1 MEECLHTASTRID
14 CQARPAG
21 ALPAEELARAMRGQ
35 LADFLHRL
43 ETGEWPLL
51 PLAMPD
57 AWVAQGGGHF
67 HLAAELFIQLAGWT
81 HFDFPHASL
90 DLNAGEALLLPP
102 RLLHEE
108 RIGPSESGEPFSN
121 LVIYAEGG
129 GIRCHLACET
139 EPSIPG
145 IAHLELQYHPKAQR
159 IHDWL
164 IDASLLNRSGVE
176 PAPTMEARQARGLMA
191 AAVAAVLEVLDA
203 AAPDTNAPAEP
214 SLVSRVR
221 VFVQNQLGDH
231 QLSVRRLAEQ
241 ARCTP
246 DYLSNVFSV
255 ATGEHLT
262 AFINRQRIER
272 AARLLRESTL
282 TSKEI
287 AWACGF
293 ATQTYFIR
301 TFRARMGMTPKTW
314 RGEAPLRAPK
324 PDHKQA
330 VRRNMPDTK
339 VFP

>member
-1 MEECLHTASTRID
+1 MEDCLYTANKGID
-14 CQARPAG
+14 CRPAPPT
-21 ALPAEELARAMRGQ
+21 ADSPPPEALARSMREQ
-35 LADFLHRL
+35 LSGFLNRL

-51 PLAMPD
+51 PLSSPSP
-57 AWVAQGGGHF
+57 WVSQGVGHF

-81 HFDFPHASL
+81 QFEFPHTGLYL
-90 DLNAGEALLLPP
+90 DAGAAILVPP
-102 RLLHEE
+102 KLLHDE
-108 RIGPSESGEPFSN
+108 RIGPTANGEPFSN
-121 LVIYAEGG
+121 MVVYAEGG
-129 GIRCHLACET
+129 GLRCHLAYEM
-139 EPSIPG
+139 EPGVPG
-145 IAHLELQYHPKAQR
+145 ITHLELQYHPKAQR

-164 IDASLLNRSGVE
+164 IEASQLNGSAAG
-176 PAPTMEARQARGLMA
+176 PTVAAMESRQARGLLA
-191 AAVAAVLEVLDA
+191 AAIAGVLEALDA
-203 AAPDTNAPAEP
+203 APPDARAAVEP
-214 SLVSRVR
+214 PLVSRVR

-272 AARLLRESTL
+272 AARLLRESAL

-314 RGEAPLRAPK
+314 RAAA
-324 PDHKQA
+324 DA
-330 VRRNMPDTK
+330 
-339 VFP
+339 

>member
-1 MEECLHTASTRID
+1 MKDCLYATDKGID
-14 CQARPAG
+14 RRTTPAG
-21 ALPAEELARAMRGQ
+21 SLPAEELARSMRGQ

-43 ETGEWPLL
+43 ETGDWPLQ
-51 PLAMPD
+51 PLAMPE
-57 AWVAQGGGHF
+57 AWVAQGVGHF

-81 HFDFPHASL
+81 HFDFPHASRRL
-90 DLNAGEALLLPP
+90 HAGEAILLPP

-108 RIGPSESGEPFSN
+108 RVGPSETGEPFSN
-121 LVIYAEGG
+121 MVVYAEGG

-139 EPSIPG
+139 EPGVPG

-164 IDASLLNRSGVE
+164 IETSQLNGGASGESS
-176 PAPTMEARQARGLMA
+176 PAMASRQARGLLA
-191 AAVAAVLEVLDA
+191 AAIAGVLETLDA
-203 AAPDTNAPAEP
+203 ALTDSRTSGEP

-293 ATQTYFIR
+293 TTQTYFIR
-301 TFRARMGMTPKTW
+301 TFRARMGVTPKTW
-314 RGEAPLRAPK
+314 RTAAGAEA
-324 PDHKQA
+324 
-330 VRRNMPDTK
+330 
-339 VFP
+339 

>member
-1 MEECLHTASTRID
+1 MEDCLYTAGKENDCKPAPSTAD
-14 CQARPAG
+14 S
-21 ALPAEELARAMRGQ
+21 LPAEELARSMRE
-35 LADFLHRL
+35 LLSDFLRRL
-43 ETGEWPLL
+43 EAGEWPVL
-51 PLAMPD
+51 PLSAPN
-57 AWVAQGGGHF
+57 AWVAQGAGHF

-81 HFDFPHASL
+81 HFDFPHTSL
-90 DLNAGEALLLPP
+90 RVNAGEAILLPP

-108 RIGPSESGEPFSN
+108 RIGPSETGEPFSN
-121 LVIYAEGG
+121 MVLYAEGG
-129 GIRCHLACET
+129 GLRCHLACET
-139 EPSIPG
+139 EPGVPG
-145 IAHLELQYHPKAQR
+145 MAHLELQYHPKAQR

-164 IDASLLNRSGVE
+164 IDASQLNGGSGGE
-176 PAPTMEARQARGLMA
+176 SSPAMESRQARGLLA
-191 AAVAAVLEVLDA
+191 AAIAGVLETLDA
-203 AAPDTNAPAEP
+203 AAPDSRATVEP
-214 SLVSRVR
+214 PLVSRVR

-272 AARLLRESTL
+272 AARLLRECTL

-301 TFRARMGMTPKTW
+301 TFRARMGVTPKTW
-314 RGEAPLRAPK
+314 KAGNAAGPAL
-324 PDHKQA
+324 
-330 VRRNMPDTK
+330 
-339 VFP
+339 

>member
-1 MEECLHTASTRID
+1 MEDCLSSTSRGID
-14 CQARPAG
+14 CKPPVATPGSPSAE
-21 ALPAEELARAMRGQ
+21 ALGHTMREQ
-35 LADFLHRL
+35 LTGFLRRL

-51 PLAMPD
+51 PLATPNP
-57 AWVAQGGGHF
+57 WISQGAGHF
-67 HLAAELFIQLAGWT
+67 HLAAELFIQLGGWT
-81 HFDFPHASL
+81 QFEFPHTRLRLSVGDAIL
-90 DLNAGEALLLPP
+90 IPP
-102 RLLHEE
+102 RLLHDE
-108 RIGPSESGEPFSN
+108 RVGPSADGEPFSN
-121 LVIYAEGG
+121 LVMYAEGG

-139 EPSIPG
+139 EPGLPG
-145 IAHLELQYHPKAQR
+145 MDHLELQYHPKAQR
-159 IHDWL
+159 VHDWL
-164 IDASLLNRSGVE
+164 IDASLLNAGNTAASA
-176 PAPTMEARQARGLMA
+176 APPLANRQARGLLT
-191 AAVAAVLEVLDA
+191 AAVAGVLETLDA
-203 AAPDTNAPAEP
+203 AAPDAGTSVEP
-214 SLVSRVR
+214 PLVSRVR

-301 TFRARMGMTPKTW
+301 TFRTRMGVTPKTW
-314 RGEAPLRAPK
+314 RTAAGAEA
-324 PDHKQA
+324 
-330 VRRNMPDTK
+330 
-339 VFP
+339 

>member
-1 MEECLHTASTRID
+1 MEDCLYTTTTGID
-14 CQARPAG
+14 CKPAPST
-21 ALPAEELARAMRGQ
+21 ADSPPTEELARSMRER
-35 LADFLHRL
+35 LSDFLHRL
-43 ETGEWPLL
+43 ETGEWPL
-51 PLAMPD
+51 PPVSAPN
-57 AWVAQGGGHF
+57 AWVAQGAGHF
-67 HLAAELFIQLAGWT
+67 HLAAELFIQRTGWT
-81 HFDFPHASL
+81 HFDFPHTSRRV
-90 DLNAGEALLLPP
+90 NAGEAILLPP

-108 RIGPSESGEPFSN
+108 RIGPSETGEPFSN
-121 LVIYAEGG
+121 MVLYAEGG
-129 GIRCHLACET
+129 GLRCHLACET
-139 EPSIPG
+139 EPGVPG

-164 IDASLLNRSGVE
+164 IEASQLNGSGTSG
-176 PAPTMEARQARGLMA
+176 AMEFRQARGLLA
-191 AAVAAVLEVLDA
+191 AAIAGVLETLDA
-203 AAPDTNAPAEP
+203 AAPDSCAPAEP

-272 AARLLRESTL
+272 AARLLRESAL

-314 RGEAPLRAPK
+314 RAAA
-324 PDHKQA
+324 DA
-330 VRRNMPDTK
+330 
-339 VFP
+339 